1 MRPVLQVALDFLNLE
16 RAVKLAR
23 EAVAG
28 GADWLEAGT
37 PLIKSEGLESVRR
50 LRAEF
55 PEHTIV
61 ADLKTMDAGRLEM
74 EAAAKAGASVAIVL
88 GVASD
93 STIKECVEAGLS
105 YGIEVGVDLVGTA
118 DPAARARQVAEWGV
132 AQIHVHTPIDE
143 QMEGVEPF
151 QLLEQVASAVSIPVA
166 VAGGINS
173 ETAATAIEAGAQI
186 VVIGGAISKAADATA
201 ATRQLREAVDTG
213 VSVATDLYKRTTG
226 TNLRELLGKVSTA
239 NVSDGSHRGPA
250 MRGISPVG
258 PGLRAVGPA
267 LTVRTYPGDWAKP
280 VQAIDRAQPGE
291 VVVIDAGGVG
301 PALWGE
307 LATQSALQR
316 GLAGAVV
323 DGAIR
328 DVAEIRNL
336 GFPVFTRLAMP
347 TAGEPKGLGEIGVP
361 VTVGGLRVCSGD
373 WILADD
379 DGVMVL
385 PKARAVEMA
394 NRALDCLE
402 RENRIRQ
409 EIVSGHTTLGAVT
422 ELLKWEKK

>member
-1 MRPVLQVALDFLNLE
+1 M
-16 RAVKLAR
+16 
-23 EAVAG
+23 
-28 GADWLEAGT
+28 
-37 PLIKSEGLESVRR
+37 
-50 LRAEF
+50 
-55 PEHTIV
+55 
-61 ADLKTMDAGRLEM
+61 
-74 EAAAKAGASVAIVL
+74 
-88 GVASD
+88 
-93 STIKECVEAGLS
+93 
-105 YGIEVGVDLVGTA
+105 
-118 DPAARARQVAEWGV
+118 
-132 AQIHVHTPIDE
+132 
-143 QMEGVEPF
+143 
-151 QLLEQVASAVSIPVA
+151 A

-173 ETAATAIEAGAQI
+173 ETAVQALEAGAQI
-186 VVIGGAISKAADATA
+186 IIVGGAISKAADARA
-201 ATRQLREAVDTG
+201 ATAQMREVLDTGLAVQTELFKRTTETGLREALSR
-213 VSVATDLYKRTTG
+213 VSVA
-226 TNLRELLGKVSTA
+226 NL
-239 NVSDGSHRGPA
+239 SDGNHRMPP
-250 MRGISPVG
+250 MRGLSPLR
-258 PGLRAVGPA
+258 PGLRAIGPA
-267 LTVRTYPGDWAKP
+267 VTVRTCPGDWAKP
-280 VQAIDRAQPGE
+280 VQAIDHAQEGD
-291 VVVIDAGGVG
+291 VVVVDAGGVG

-316 GLAGAVV
+316 RLGGAVV